1 MSYYLPEQ
9 PLEPR
14 DPLPDCV
21 CDECG
26 NWFYGDERIY
36 ISNGRKLCIECFYET
51 IIQELSDWSPEE
63 LADLVGAKKTTAEE
77 VNDNGRMRF
86 CLR

>member
-26 NWFYGDERIY
+26 NWFYGDARIY
-36 ISNGRKLCIECFYET
+36 ISNGRKLCPECFRE
-51 IIQELSDWSPEE
+51 ELSELSIEE
-63 LADLVGAKKTTAEE
+63 LADLVGAEKTTAEE

>member
-36 ISNGRKLCIECFYET
+36 ISDGRRLGAECFRE
-51 IIQELSDWSPEE
+51 ELSELSTEE
-63 LADLVGAKKTTAEE
+63 LADLVGAEKTTAEE

>member
-1 MSYYLPEQ
+1 MSYYLPER

-14 DPLPDCV
+14 EPLPDCV
-21 CDECG
+21 CDECE

-36 ISNGRKLCIECFYET
+36 ISDGRRLCAECFRE
-51 IIQELSDWSPEE
+51 ELSELSTEE
-63 LADLVGAKKTTAEE
+63 LADLVGAEKTTAEE

>member
-1 MSYYLPEQ
+1 MPYYLPEQ

-36 ISNGRKLCIECFYET
+36 ISNGRKLCPECFRE
-51 IIQELSDWSPEE
+51 ELSELSIEE
-63 LADLVGAKKTTAEE
+63 LAGLVGAEKTTAEE

-86 CLR
+86 YLR

>member
-14 DPLPDCV
+14 DPPPDCV

-26 NWFYGDERIY
+26 SWFYGDERIY
-36 ISNGRKLCIECFYET
+36 VSNGRKLCPECFRE
-51 IIQELSDWSPEE
+51 ELSELSIEE
-63 LADLVGAKKTTAEE
+63 LADYVGAEKTTAEE
-77 VNDNGRMRF
+77 VNDNGRMHF

>member
-1 MSYYLPEQ
+1 MSYYLPER

-21 CDECG
+21 CDECE

-36 ISNGRKLCIECFYET
+36 ISNGRKLCPECFRE
-51 IIQELSDWSPEE
+51 ELSELSIEE
-63 LADLVGAKKTTAEE
+63 LADLVGAEKTTAEE

>member
-26 NWFYGDERIY
+26 SWFYGDEQIY
-36 ISNGRKLCIECFYET
+36 ISNGRKLCPECFRE
-51 IIQELSDWSPEE
+51 ELSELSIEE
-63 LADLVGAKKTTAEE
+63 LADLVGAEKTTAEE

>member
-36 ISNGRKLCIECFYET
+36 ISNGRKLCPECFREEFS
-51 IIQELSDWSPEE
+51 ELSIEE
-63 LADLVGAKKTTAEE
+63 LADYVGAEKTTAEE
-77 VNDNGRMRF
+77 VNDNGRVRF

>member
-14 DPLPDCV
+14 DPPPDCV

-36 ISNGRKLCIECFYET
+36 ISNGRKLCHECFRE
-51 IIQELSDWSPEE
+51 ELSELSIEE
-63 LADLVGAKKTTAEE
+63 LADLVGAEKTTAEE

>member
-9 PLEPR
+9 PIEPR
-14 DPLPDCV
+14 DPPPDCV

-26 NWFYGDERIY
+26 SWFYGDERIY
-36 ISNGRKLCIECFYET
+36 ISNGRKLCPECFRE
-51 IIQELSDWSPEE
+51 ELSELSIEE
-63 LADLVGAKKTTAEE
+63 LADYVGAEKTTAEE
-77 VNDNGRMRF
+77 VNGNGRMRF

>member
-9 PLEPR
+9 PIEPR
-14 DPLPDCV
+14 DPPPDCV

-36 ISNGRKLCIECFYET
+36 ISNGRKLCPECFRE
-51 IIQELSDWSPEE
+51 ELSELSIEE
-63 LADLVGAKKTTAEE
+63 LADLVGAEKTTAEE
-77 VNDNGRMRF
+77 VKSNGRMRF

>member
-21 CDECG
+21 CDECE

-36 ISNGRKLCIECFYET
+36 ISNGRKLCPECFRE
-51 IIQELSDWSPEE
+51 ELSELSIEE
-63 LADLVGAKKTTAEE
+63 LADLVGAEKTIAEE

>member
-9 PLEPR
+9 PIEPR

-36 ISNGRKLCIECFYET
+36 ISDGRRLCPECFREE
-51 IIQELSDWSPEE
+51 ISGLSTEE
-63 LADLVGAKKTTAEE
+63 LADLVRAEKTIAEA
-77 VNDNGRMRF
+77 VNDNGRMRL

>member
-14 DPLPDCV
+14 DPPPDCV

-36 ISNGRKLCIECFYET
+36 ISNGRKLCPECFRE
-51 IIQELSDWSPEE
+51 ELSELSIEE
-63 LADLVGAKKTTAEE
+63 LADLVGAEKTTAEE
-77 VNDNGRMRF
+77 EKSNGRMRF

>member
-26 NWFYGDERIY
+26 NWFYGDERFY
-36 ISNGRKLCIECFYET
+36 ISNGRKLCPECFRE
-51 IIQELSDWSPEE
+51 ELSELSIEE
-63 LADLVGAKKTTAEE
+63 LADLVGAEKTTAEE
-77 VNDNGRMRF
+77 VKSNGRMCF

>member
-9 PLEPR
+9 PIEPR

-26 NWFYGDERIY
+26 NWFYGDEKIY
-36 ISNGRKLCIECFYET
+36 ISNGRKLCPECFRE
-51 IIQELSDWSPEE
+51 ELSELSIEE
-63 LADLVGAKKTTAEE
+63 LADYVGAEKTTAEE

>member
-14 DPLPDCV
+14 EPLPDCI

-26 NWFYGDERIY
+26 SWFYGDERIY
-36 ISNGRKLCIECFYET
+36 ISDGQRLCPDCFRE
-51 IIQELSDWSPEE
+51 ELSELSIEE
-63 LADLVGAKKTTAEE
+63 LADLVGAEKTTAEE
-77 VNDNGRMRF
+77 MNDNGRMRF

>member
-9 PLEPR
+9 PIEPR

-36 ISNGRKLCIECFYET
+36 ISNGRKLCPECFRE
-51 IIQELSDWSPEE
+51 ELSELSIEE
-63 LADLVGAKKTTAEE
+63 LADYVGAEKTTAEE

>member
-1 MSYYLPEQ
+1 MPYYLPEQ

-36 ISNGRKLCIECFYET
+36 ISNGRKLCPECFRE
-51 IIQELSDWSPEE
+51 ELSELSIEE
-63 LADLVGAKKTTAEE
+63 LADLVGAEKTTAEE

>member
-9 PLEPR
+9 PIEPR

-21 CDECG
+21 CDECE

-36 ISNGRKLCIECFYET
+36 ISNGRKLCPECFRE
-51 IIQELSDWSPEE
+51 ELSELSIEE
-63 LADLVGAKKTTAEE
+63 LADYVGAEKTTAEE

>member
-21 CDECG
+21 CDECE

-36 ISNGRKLCIECFYET
+36 ISNGRKLCPECFRE
-51 IIQELSDWSPEE
+51 ELSELSIEE
-63 LADLVGAKKTTAEE
+63 LADLVGAEKTTAEE
-77 VNDNGRMRF
+77 VNDNGRVRF

>member
-36 ISNGRKLCIECFYET
+36 VSNGRKLCPECFRE
-51 IIQELSDWSPEE
+51 ELSELSIEE
-63 LADLVGAKKTTAEE
+63 LADLVGAEKTTAEE

>member
-9 PLEPR
+9 PIEPR
-14 DPLPDCV
+14 DPPPDCV

-26 NWFYGDERIY
+26 SWFYGDERIY
-36 ISNGRKLCIECFYET
+36 ISNGRKLCPECFRE
-51 IIQELSDWSPEE
+51 ELSELSIEE
-63 LADLVGAKKTTAEE
+63 LADLVGAEKTTAEE
-77 VNDNGRMRF
+77 VKSNGRMCF

>member
-1 MSYYLPEQ
+1 MSYYLPE
-9 PLEPR
+9 PPIEPR

-36 ISNGRKLCIECFYET
+36 ISNGRKLCPEGFRE
-51 IIQELSDWSPEE
+51 ELSELSIEE
-63 LADLVGAKKTTAEE
+63 LADLVGAEKTTAEE
-77 VNDNGRMRF
+77 VNDNGRVRF

>member
-14 DPLPDCV
+14 DPPPDCV

-36 ISNGRKLCIECFYET
+36 ISNGRKLCPECFRE
-51 IIQELSDWSPEE
+51 ELSELSIEE
-63 LADLVGAKKTTAEE
+63 LADLVGAEKTIAEE

>member
-36 ISNGRKLCIECFYET
+36 ISNGRKLCIDCFRE
-51 IIQELSDWSPEE
+51 ELSELSIEE
-63 LADLVGAKKTTAEE
+63 LADFVGAEKTTAEE
-77 VNDNGRMRF
+77 VKSNGRMRF

>member
-21 CDECG
+21 CDECE

-36 ISNGRKLCIECFYET
+36 ISNGRKLCPECFCE
-51 IIQELSDWSPEE
+51 ELSELSIEE
-63 LADLVGAKKTTAEE
+63 LADLVGAEKTTAEE

>member
-1 MSYYLPEQ
+1 MSYYLPKQ
-9 PLEPR
+9 PIEPR
-14 DPLPDCV
+14 DPPPDCV

-26 NWFYGDERIY
+26 DWFYGDERIY
-36 ISNGRKLCIECFYET
+36 ISNGRKLCPECFRE
-51 IIQELSDWSPEE
+51 ELSELSIEE
-63 LADLVGAKKTTAEE
+63 LADLVGAEKTTAEE

>member
-14 DPLPDCV
+14 EPLPDCV
-21 CDECG
+21 CDECE

-36 ISNGRKLCIECFYET
+36 ISNGRKLCPECFRE
-51 IIQELSDWSPEE
+51 ELSELSIEE
-63 LADLVGAKKTTAEE
+63 LADYVGAEKTTAEE

>member
-1 MSYYLPEQ
+1 MSYYLPER

-14 DPLPDCV
+14 EPLPDCV
-21 CDECG
+21 CDECE

-36 ISNGRKLCIECFYET
+36 ISNGRKLCPECFRE
-51 IIQELSDWSPEE
+51 ELSELSIEE
-63 LADLVGAKKTTAEE
+63 LADLVGAEKTTAEE

-86 CLR
+86 CIR

>member
-1 MSYYLPEQ
+1 MSYYLPER

-21 CDECG
+21 CDECE

-36 ISNGRKLCIECFYET
+36 ISNGRKLCPECFRE
-51 IIQELSDWSPEE
+51 ELSELSIEE
-63 LADLVGAKKTTAEE
+63 LADYVGAEKTTAEE

>member
-36 ISNGRKLCIECFYET
+36 ISNGRKLCPECFRE
-51 IIQELSDWSPEE
+51 ELSELSIEE
-63 LADLVGAKKTTAEE
+63 LADLVGAEKTTAEE

-86 CLR
+86 YLR

>member
-36 ISNGRKLCIECFYET
+36 ISNGRKLCPECFRE
-51 IIQELSDWSPEE
+51 ELSELSIEE
-63 LADLVGAKKTTAEE
+63 LADYVGAEKTTAEE

>member
-1 MSYYLPEQ
+1 MSYYLPER

-21 CDECG
+21 CDECE

-36 ISNGRKLCIECFYET
+36 ISNGRKLCPECFRE
-51 IIQELSDWSPEE
+51 ELSELSIEE
-63 LADLVGAKKTTAEE
+63 LADYVGAEKTTAEE
-77 VNDNGRMRF
+77 MNDNGRMRF